1 MLLLLA
7 LALAPWT
14 RREADCDPRA
24 AVAAAHAATLQL
36 APPNAPEA
44 QAAAAGNAE
53 PDAARAPD
61 AVDAAAAAALSAD
74 PPEEP
79 EERAPGAA
87 PRDAE
92 VEQEQ
97 RARPADPDQADP
109 FDDDPSSAE
118 LSNRGAEEDGTEASR
133 ERAASAAFRA
143 LETSLQVIAGRQGER
158 RIEAMAR
165 AAAGELTVVLGAE
178 TLASDRAPERRG
190 AIVGVELTRGGLDWE
205 AELRAMPQAAASSRV
220 AARIGVR
227 SELLAVSVAARAES
241 LGGKRL
247 RAAGA
252 AVELEA
258 PLAEAWSGA
267 LSASAW
273 ATELLEDRAP
283 SRDPWGAFG
292 AATLD
297 WAERWELSG
306 GLKRQLGP
314 VSIAPAVAVAQP
326 AQPGALS
333 ARASLAVE
341 VKLGAARLTAA
352 AAGGHLWPSGIW
364 IADATAG
371 LSWRLGDEER

>member
-24 AVAAAHAATLQL
+24 AVAAAHAPMLQD
-36 APPNAPEA
+36 APPDAPAADDAEPEA
-44 QAAAAGNAE
+44 PRE
-53 PDAARAPD
+53 PE
-61 AVDAAAAAALSAD
+61 ALNAD
-74 PPEEP
+74 PPEEA
-79 EERAPGAA
+79 EAST
-87 PRDAE
+87 RDAE
-92 VEQEQ
+92 REPAAQDVEGDH
-97 RARPADPDQADP
+97 RAQSEEPDQGDP
-109 FDDDPSSAE
+109 FEYDPSSAGQ
-118 LSNRGAEEDGTEASR
+118 SNPADEDATPASR
-133 ERAASAAFRA
+133 ERAASVAFRA
-143 LETSLQVIAGRQGER
+143 LDTSLQVTAGRQGER

-190 AIVGVELTRGGLDWE
+190 AIVGVELSSGGFDWE

-220 AARIGVR
+220 AGRVGVR
-227 SELLAVSVAARAES
+227 GGLLSLSLAARAES

-273 ATELLEDRAP
+273 ATELVEDRAA

-306 GLKRQLGP
+306 SLKRQLGP
-314 VSIAPAVAVAQP
+314 VSIAPAVALGQP

-341 VKLGAARLTAA
+341 VQLGPARVTAA
-352 AAGGHLWPSGIW
+352 AAGGHLWPSGLW

>member
-14 RREADCDPRA
+14 RREDDCDPRA
-24 AVAAAHAATLQL
+24 AVAAAHAAILQH
-36 APPNAPEA
+36 APPNAPPA
-44 QAAAAGNAE
+44 DDAE
-53 PDAARAPD
+53 PEAAREPE
-61 AVDAAAAAALSAD
+61 ALNSD
-74 PPEEP
+74 PPEEAEARTPGAEREPAARDADGDQDQRGRP
-79 EERAPGAA
+79 EE
-87 PRDAE
+87 
-92 VEQEQ
+92 
-97 RARPADPDQADP
+97 PDQGDP
-109 FDDDPSSAE
+109 FEYDPSSAG
-118 LSNRGAEEDGTEASR
+118 LSKPDADEDATPASG
-133 ERAASAAFRA
+133 ERAASVAFRA
-143 LETSLQVIAGRQGER
+143 LDTSLQVTAGRQGER

-165 AAAGELTVVLGAE
+165 ASAGELTVVLGAE
-178 TLASDRAPERRG
+178 TFASDRAPERRG
-190 AIVGVELTRGGLDWE
+190 AIIGVELSSGGLDWE
-205 AELRAMPQAAASSRV
+205 AELRAVPQAAASSRV
-220 AARIGVR
+220 AGRVGVHG
-227 SELLAVSVAARAES
+227 ELLSFSLAARAES

-252 AVELEA
+252 TLELEA
-258 PLAEAWSGA
+258 ALAEAWSGA

-273 ATELLEDRAP
+273 ATELLDDRRAH

-306 GLKRQLGP
+306 SLKRQLGP
-314 VSIAPAVAVAQP
+314 VSIAPAVALGQP

-341 VKLGAARLTAA
+341 VKLGPARVSAA
-352 AAGGHLWPSGIW
+352 AAGGHLWPSGLW